1 MSMFG
6 WGVADAAMPRF
17 DGLVKPPRDGL
28 PTIQEIS
35 DGLTNMSA
43 TLFWLGAYSTQV
55 DNQTESRVWPTG
67 FTINAWQP
75 VIFDHLYVRMHL
87 YQFGLIIRC

>member
-1 MSMFG
+1 MSTLG
-6 WGVADAAMPRF
+6 WRVITSPVLDVVQSP
-17 DGLVKPPRDGL
+17 DGL

-35 DGLTNMSA
+35 NGLANMSA
-43 TLFWLGAYSTQV
+43 TLFWLGAYSMQL
-55 DNQTESRVWPTG
+55 DNQTGELPSWPAG
-67 FTINAWQP
+67 FTINARQS

>member
-1 MSMFG
+1 MSTFG
-6 WGVADAAMPRF
+6 WRVITTSVLDVVQSP
-17 DGLVKPPRDGL
+17 DGL

-35 DGLTNMSA
+35 NGLANMSA
-43 TLFWLGAYSTQV
+43 TLFWLGAYSMQV
-55 DNQTESRVWPTG
+55 DNQTGESPWPTG
-67 FTINAWQP
+67 FTINARQS